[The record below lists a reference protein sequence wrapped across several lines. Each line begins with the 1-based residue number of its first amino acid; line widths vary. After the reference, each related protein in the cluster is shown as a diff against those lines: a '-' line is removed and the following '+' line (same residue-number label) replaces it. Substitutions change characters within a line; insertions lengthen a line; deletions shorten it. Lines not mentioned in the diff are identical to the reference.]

1 VTASDRVPVAPTVV
15 AWARD
20 SAGLRPDEAARRL
33 GVSLARL
40 QQWESGELEPTI
52 KQLRRAANLYGRPLA
67 VLLLPTPPRDF
78 DSIHD
83 FRLTTDHAPRTW
95 SHALR
100 MEYRR
105 ILGQRDVFLELAELA
120 PSTVPQPQ
128 PITIEDGT
136 HAEAAG
142 NGIREVL
149 GITREQQSEWANPDD
164 ALRAWI
170 AAAERLAILVVHT
183 RSIEV
188 SEMRGFSVSEWPFPV
203 VALNGSDSRRGR
215 LFTLAHELCHI
226 ALNSGGLCDLH
237 ESQDPRELNDR
248 LEQYCNEAAASALM
262 PRDAMLTNPV
272 VRQADRGYR
281 WSLDELRALSRRY
294 GVSSE
299 AFLIR
304 LIGLGKAS
312 WDLYWSRK
320 PQFEAE
326 YAEARRRQRDE
337 PGGPSYYVVKARD
350 LGRGYVTAV
359 IDAFHSRVISSLDV
373 ADYLDIRFDQL
384 NRLEQAA
391 LR

>member
-1 VTASDRVPVAPTVV
+1 VTVSDRVPVAPAVL
-15 AWARD
+15 AWARE

-33 GVSLARL
+33 TVSLATL
-40 QQWESGELEPTI
+40 QQWETGALEPTI

-67 VLLLPTPPRDF
+67 VLLLPSPPRDF
-78 DSIHD
+78 DALHD
-83 FRLTTDHAPRTW
+83 FRLSTDHVTREW

-128 PITIEDGT
+128 PLSIEDGT
-136 HAEAAG
+136 PAEAAG
-142 NGIREVL
+142 SGIRAAL
-149 GITREQQSEWANPDD
+149 DITSEQQSSWNNPDD
-164 ALRAWI
+164 ALRVWT
-170 AAAERLAILVVHT
+170 AATERLGILVMHT
-183 RSIEV
+183 RRIDV
-188 SEMRGFSVSEWPFPV
+188 SEMRGFSVSEWPYPI
-203 VALNGSDSRRGR
+203 VALNGVDSRRGR

-226 ALNSGGLCDLH
+226 ALNTGGLCDLH
-237 ESQDPRELNDR
+237 ESQHPRDLDDR
-248 LEQYCNEAAASALM
+248 LEQYCNVAAASALM
-262 PRDAMLTNPV
+262 PRDAVLANPT
-272 VRQADRGYR
+272 VRQADSSYR
-281 WSLDELRALSRRY
+281 WTLDDLRTQSRRY
-294 GVSSE
+294 GTSSE

-304 LIGLGKAS
+304 LIALGKAS

-326 YAEARRRQRDE
+326 YAEARRRQREE

-359 IDAFHSRVISSLDV
+359 IEAFHSRVISSLDV

-384 NRLEQAA
+384 SKLEQAA
-391 LR
+391 SR